1 MSDLSSSIHTGK
13 WIRVDNILL
22 FVLILLIFMFVIFSI
37 AFLVIGVENFLIQYI
52 ILLCGIIFGI
62 ILIYGDYMQRKN
74 MWIKQFNF
82 ENNAVIKIINNLLTN
97 KKVIFQKLSYE
108 KKLPKFP
115 INYIE
120 IFIVNEG
127 EYRIKI
133 QKQTSY
139 GTLIELGPIKEN
151 NATRIDT
158 LKIEIDNALLP
169 QGL

>member
-1 MSDLSSSIHTGK
+1 
-13 WIRVDNILL
+13 
-22 FVLILLIFMFVIFSI
+22 
-37 AFLVIGVENFLIQYI
+37 
-52 ILLCGIIFGI
+52 
-62 ILIYGDYMQRKN
+62 MQRKN

-97 KKVIFQKLSYE
+97 KKAIFQKLSYD

-115 INYIE
+115 INYVE

-127 EYRIKI
+127 EYKIKI

-158 LKIEIDNALLP
+158 LKIEIDNAFLP